1 MPVVKFTGHPLADVG
16 VATLCALRGKGTPD
30 ALTVDDL
37 DKVADELSTYYFSGL
52 MTSYLSC
59 VFMNAEYV
67 QPGKGEGKD
76 KARAA
81 YEERV
86 LRAHRWRGDEGTG
99 TLRCAYSH
107 EPATHLVHR
116 SQVPMLT
123 GQDVLNFFPAGR
135 GALPVAGPYLL
146 AIQALPMGGRRA
158 EGKLLFAHSDDPEL
172 TIQLA
177 KKYVDDN
184 RRLLNLARTNK
195 LPAKDGPDPVLERE
209 HGAKAQ
215 KKEGEKAT
223 SKYPDA
229 KGSTSLVAFDLLDI
243 SLAKSQGAD
252 TRESSVIVYVMSNS
266 GQGPSLEIHTI
277 PSQLVRFL
285 RLVGRPPAAAAW
297 RELVSRSWRNPQ
309 QKEGQKNRPA
319 GTDTDRENQ
328 DKKRKKP
335 SKRDLKAESNVPGGP
350 GRSRNDMLADLF
362 PIFDAGFTDLRSARD
377 FIRRHLL
384 RDVRWNRWTVS
395 SPTVPRR
402 QIDETSLVDWNLTG
416 LFLREVMGMD
426 TKRVEKIR
434 DFANKL
440 ADHIATANDK
450 SLFQDMVFG
459 RRQWE
464 VRNALTKAQ
473 RNEAKDRGTLL
484 FGLQD
489 YLDVFEADDAVGVAD
504 WSLTRD
510 LVSIRLVEALHQKG
524 FFKEKRDWLENA
536 ADTDDMKSL

>member
-1 MPVVKFTGHPLADVG
+1 MALVKFTGHPLADVG
-16 VATLCALRGKGTPD
+16 VATLCALRGKNTPD
-30 ALTVDDL
+30 ALTLNDL
-37 DKVADELSTYYFSGL
+37 DKVADELRNYYFSGL

-67 QPGKGEGKD
+67 QPGKGKGKQ
-76 KARAA
+76 KKRAA

-86 LRAHRWRGDEGTG
+86 LRAHRWGGDKGTG
-99 TLRCAYSH
+99 TLRCAYSRD
-107 EPATHLVHR
+107 PATHLVHR
-116 SQVPMLT
+116 SQIPMLT
-123 GQDVLNFFPAGR
+123 GEDVLNFFPAGQ

-158 EGKLLFAHSDDPEL
+158 EGKLLFAHSDDPGL

-177 KKYVDDN
+177 KKYIDDN

-195 LPAKDGPDPVLERE
+195 LPAKDGPDPSLERE
-209 HGAKAQ
+209 HAAKAQ
-215 KKEGEKAT
+215 KKEGEKAV

-229 KGSTSLVAFDLLDI
+229 KGPTSLVAFDLLDI
-243 SLAKSQGAD
+243 SLAKSNRSD
-252 TRESSVIVYVMSNS
+252 TKESSVTIYVMSNS

-285 RLVGRPPAAAAW
+285 RLVGRPPTGAAW
-297 RELVSRSWRNPQ
+297 RGLVNRSWRDPQ
-309 QKEGQKNRPA
+309 QKEEKKTQQIGAQTGRKIRDKQSKERS
-319 GTDTDRENQ
+319 TRDRRSQ
-328 DKKRKKP
+328 
-335 SKRDLKAESNVPGGP
+335 SNVPGGP
-350 GRSRNDMLADLF
+350 GRSRNDVLADLF
-362 PIFDAGFTDLRSARD
+362 PIFDAGFTDLKASRN

-384 RDVRWNRWTVS
+384 RDVRWNLWTGSNQGV
-395 SPTVPRR
+395 VGA
-402 QIDETSLVDWNLTG
+402 QIDETSLVNWNLTG

-434 DFANKL
+434 DFADKL
-440 ADHIATANDK
+440 AEHIATAKDK
-450 SLFQDMVFG
+450 RLFQDMVFG
-459 RRQWE
+459 RRSWE

-489 YLDVFEADDAVGVAD
+489 YLDVFEADDAVGISD

-510 LVSIRLVEALHQKG
+510 LVSIRLIEALHQKN
-524 FFKEKRDWLENA
+524 FFKEAKDWLEST
-536 ADTDDMKSL
+536 ADTDETKSL